1 MKKTNKAKAKI
12 EKYEVDYLQ
21 RKERWYIARAKNI
34 GTELLE
40 LLSHLPFE
48 SFAPMMQKK
57 YVVKGKEVKR
67 ESALAL
73 NYVFLR
79 TDDFLTLQSRM
90 RDFPRVHLLYKT
102 PLRDARPNTRE
113 AMYQPMVAS
122 DREMEMFMKAA
133 SFYTQ
138 GAPLSVPDR
147 KLMQK
152 GDHVR
157 IIDGPFQGVEGVL
170 LTQQGKD
177 GGKVIVSVSNLVS
190 VSTIDIA
197 PENIQVIKFGH
208 GNKHIYK
215 KMDSFVLRLRKAQEK
230 VEAGEELTAEE
241 KEAIESFIRR
251 FSGVVTD
258 TINTEAKLNTLILE
272 GYQVLQMTKEVKEYY
287 LKLRDDILP
296 RVKSA
301 KIKEKINNAMSRVI

>member
-79 TDDFLTLQSRM
+79 TDDFLALQSRM
-90 RDFPRVHLLYKT
+90 RDFSRVHLLYKT

-157 IIDGPFQGVEGVL
+157 IIDGPFKGVEGVL